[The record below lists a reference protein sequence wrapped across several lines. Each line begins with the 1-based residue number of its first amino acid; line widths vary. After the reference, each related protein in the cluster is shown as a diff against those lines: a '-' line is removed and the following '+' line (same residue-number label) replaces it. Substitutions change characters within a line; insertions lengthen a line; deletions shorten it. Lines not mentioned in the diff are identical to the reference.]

1 MSQFSEQD
9 YKLLAELVKKKDK
22 SVRIVEQ
29 YRNENAKIV
38 EWRRNDDDIFTDTG
52 KVACDFCEQLM
63 VKSNGSH
70 IRMMRHL
77 RQWNNPNDLPTMD
90 SLMPDPTT
98 DAQGPNPLPNL
109 FMLQPP
115 NGGQRMVHTPISN
128 QWNPYSGS

>member
-52 KVACDFCEQLM
+52 KSWIYRGDAI
-63 VKSNGSH
+63 KGRRIAS
-70 IRMMRHL
+70 MMRHL